1 MGVLLSLLLAL
12 LVVGGIL
19 APVFSAIFGLEA
31 ERSLAIPIILP
42 LLLFVAAFSFYF
54 GGMIAAYK
62 APGRHHLHGILVVP
76 AAFVISAMLNLA
88 TGKGLLPGLE
98 DGRSFLLAGFFALVA
113 VGASYVGARRGGA
126 LYARNQSILR
136 RRRKVR

>member
-1 MGVLLSLLLAL
+1 MLSLLLAL

-19 APVFSAIFGLEA
+19 APVLSAVFGLEA

-62 APGRHHLHGILVVP
+62 APGRHRLHGILVVP
-76 AAFVISAMLNLA
+76 AAFGLSAILNLI
-88 TGKGLLPGLE
+88 TGKGLLPGL
-98 DGRSFLLAGFFALVA
+98 DGGSSFLLAGFFLLVTVA
-113 VGASYVGARRGGA
+113 ASYVGGRRGES
-126 LYARNQSILR
+126 LYAHNQLVLR
-136 RRRKVR
+136 RRRKKPR